1 MKPTRFSNSLRRLAP
16 PGRLFGPLR
25 RLALPRRLPN
35 PLRRIAA
42 IESLNFLVTNRIPR
56 VALTRGMGWYSAIR
70 SPALTRAS
78 LAVWRLFSEVD
89 LSDAEARHYRSLQE
103 VFTRR
108 LVPGARTVDP
118 RADVFASPSDAIV
131 GACGRVENGLML
143 QAKDSAY
150 RLEDLLRSSDAA
162 HAFADGVYL
171 TLRLTSAMYHRFHAP
186 HDLVVDH
193 VSYVSGDAYNVN
205 PPALARLPGLFC
217 RNERAVL
224 HATLDRGGHRIAL
237 VPVAAVLVASIR
249 LHCIDVL
256 LRLRH
261 RGPNEWPCAAHYGKG
276 EEMGWFEHGST
287 IIVLAPA
294 GFEPAPGVTS
304 GARLRM
310 GQALLQWPVA
320 AAAAGR
326 TGPT

>member
-1 MKPTRFSNSLRRLAP
+1 MKPRRFPSFRNPFRHLPLA
-16 PGRLFGPLR
+16 GRLLSPLR
-25 RLALPRRLPN
+25 RLARPRRLPN

-70 SPALTRAS
+70 SPTLTRAS

-89 LSDAEARHYRSLQE
+89 LSDAEPRRYRSLQE

-108 LVPGARTVDP
+108 LVPGARIVDP
-118 RADVFASPSDAIV
+118 HPEVLASPSDAIV
-131 GACGRVENGLML
+131 GACGRVVDGLLL
-143 QAKDSAY
+143 QAKGSAY
-150 RLEDLLRSSDAA
+150 RLEDLLRSREAA
-162 HAFADGVYL
+162 QEFANGVYV

-186 HDLVVDH
+186 HDLTVDR
-193 VSYVSGDAYNVN
+193 VTYVSGDAYNVN

-224 HATLDRGGHRIAL
+224 RATLERGGHRIAL
-237 VPVAAVLVASIR
+237 VPVAAILVASIR

-261 RGPNEWPCAAHYGKG
+261 RGPDAWECNARHGKG

-287 IIVLAPA
+287 IIVFAPA
-294 GFEPAPGVTS
+294 GFTLAPGIAP
-304 GARLRM
+304 GRRLRM
-310 GQALLQWPVA
+310 GQALMQWPA
-320 AAAAGR
+320 
-326 TGPT
+326 